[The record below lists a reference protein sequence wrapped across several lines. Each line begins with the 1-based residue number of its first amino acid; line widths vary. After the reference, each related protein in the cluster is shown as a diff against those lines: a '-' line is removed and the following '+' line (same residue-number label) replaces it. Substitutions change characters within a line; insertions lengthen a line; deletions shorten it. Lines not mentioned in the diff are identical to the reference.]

1 MEIEEHGTIDKYEIQ
16 QMSIRKSTW
25 LDKKTTIYNLLAR
38 CVGVDKWTKI
48 FILAFRPEVTSLRD
62 LLSSHT
68 G

>member
-1 MEIEEHGTIDKYEIQ
+1 MHEHALKLIGAAASIATRWMEEKT
-16 QMSIRKSTW
+16 SIAKSAVREG
-25 LDKKTTIYNLLAR
+25 LAR